1 MGKSFSHLPTFS
13 RQGKK
18 EDAESIVTETD
29 RKSVENTDEVQGN
42 NGEAS
47 SHVPYVEFVGRENV
61 TCPTCQGTG
70 RIPRGQE
77 NELVALIPYSDQR
90 LQPQRTKLYVAV
102 AVIISLLI
110 SGLAIFFLFPRSI
123 DVEHVGI
130 KSAYVI
136 DDKKD
141 YRVILKITNILNVT
155 NYNFYSISITDL
167 NVQIVFFNEVLGTV
181 NIKNT
186 TVFRPLGGGQIFYAV
201 TATLD
206 DPGMYHYC
214 TMPEIKV
221 HNIVISIQAT
231 VTAWYL
237 SHSEQ
242 VSVDA
247 YQYVDCG
254 SNTTHLHSPYY
265 PPQSKQLQEIV
276 S

>member
-13 RQGKK
+13 RQNKK
-18 EDAESIVTETD
+18 EESESIVSETD
-29 RKSVENTDEVQGN
+29 RKSKESTDEVQDCN
-42 NGEAS
+42 EESS
-47 SHVPYVEFVGRENV
+47 SHVPYVEFVGRENI

-102 AVIISLLI
+102 AVVISLFI

-123 DVEHVGI
+123 NIEHVGI
-130 KSAYVI
+130 KSAYII

-181 NIKNT
+181 NLKNT
-186 TVFRPLGGGQIFYAV
+186 TVFRALGGGQIFYTV

-206 DPGMYHYC
+206 DLGMYHYC

-221 HNIVISIQAT
+221 RNIVISIQGT
-231 VTAWYL
+231 ITAWYL

-265 PPQSKQLQEIV
+265 PPEGEHLQEML

>member
-1 MGKSFSHLPTFS
+1 MGKSFSHLPNFA
-13 RQGKK
+13 RQSKK
-18 EDAESIVTETD
+18 GDAAPIVPETERT
-29 RKSVENTDEVQGN
+29 VLENTNEIQDS

-47 SHVPYVEFVGRENV
+47 SHVPYVEFVGRESI

-102 AVIISLLI
+102 AVLISLLI

-123 DVEHVGI
+123 KVEHVGI
-130 KSAYVI
+130 KSAYI
-136 DDKKD
+136 TDDTTNYK
-141 YRVILKITNILNVT
+141 VILKITNIINVT

-186 TVFRPLGGGQIFYAV
+186 TVFRPLGGGQIFYEV
-201 TATLD
+201 TAILD
-206 DPGMYHYC
+206 DLGMYHYC

-242 VSVDA
+242 VSFDA

-265 PPQSKQLQEIV
+265 PSQGNHLQELL

>member
-1 MGKSFSHLPTFS
+1 MGKSFSQLPNFP
-13 RQGKK
+13 RQSKK
-18 EDAESIVTETD
+18 EDTAPIVPETD
-29 RKSVENTDEVQGN
+29 RTAPENINKVQDS

-47 SHVPYVEFVGRENV
+47 SHVPYVEFVGRESI

-102 AVIISLLI
+102 AVVISLLI

-123 DVEHVGI
+123 QVEHVGI
-130 KSAYVI
+130 KSAYI
-136 DDKKD
+136 TDDKKA
-141 YRVILKITNILNVT
+141 YRVILKITNIINVT

-186 TVFRPLGGGQIFYAV
+186 TVFRPLGGGQIFYEV
-201 TATLD
+201 TAVLD
-206 DPGMYHYC
+206 DVGMYHYC

-242 VSVDA
+242 ISFDA

-254 SNTTHLHSPYY
+254 SNTTRLHSPYY
-265 PPQSKQLQEIV
+265 PSQGNSLQELL